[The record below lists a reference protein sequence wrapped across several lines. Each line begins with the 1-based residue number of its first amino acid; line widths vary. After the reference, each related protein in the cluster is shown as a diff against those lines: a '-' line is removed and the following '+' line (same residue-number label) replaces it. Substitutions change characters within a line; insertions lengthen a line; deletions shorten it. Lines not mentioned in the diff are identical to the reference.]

1 MKLPQLAAQLYT
13 VRDFCKTAAGLAATA
28 KKIRE
33 IGYPAVQ
40 VSGIG
45 PIPDDEVVRIM
56 AGEGLTIC
64 ATHEPSQSILDTPEQ
79 ALERVQR
86 LGCTQTA
93 YPYPGGIDFTNA
105 AVIESFCE
113 KLDRAGAIFRK
124 AGVTLSYHNHAIEFM
139 PFRGATVLDYIFAH
153 TARRNLTA
161 ELDTYWVQFGGGDPV
176 AWCAK
181 LAGRLSV
188 LHLKD
193 YGFTTENKPVFAE
206 IGRGNLDFARII
218 AAAENSGCRWFVVEQ
233 DTCPGDPFDSLRLS
247 FEYIRQ
253 NLLEN

>member
-1 MKLPQLAAQLYT
+1 MKIHQLAAQLYT
-13 VRDFCKTAAGLAATA
+13 VRDSCQNARDLAATA
-28 KKIRE
+28 RKIRE

-40 VSGIG
+40 ISGLG
-45 PIPDDEVVRIM
+45 PIPDDEIVRIM

-64 ATHEPSQSILDTPEQ
+64 ATHEPSLSIVDTPEK

-86 LGCTQTA
+86 LGCSQTA
-93 YPYPGGIDFTNA
+93 YPWPAGVDFSNTQH
-105 AVIESFCE
+105 IETLCE
-113 KLDRAGAIFRK
+113 KLERAGALFRK
-124 AGVTLSYHNHAIEFM
+124 AGVTLSYHNHALEFVG
-139 PFRGATVLDYIFAH
+139 FRGATVLEYIFAH
-153 TARRNLTA
+153 TARRHLTA

-188 LHLKD
+188 IHLKD
-193 YGFTTENKPVFAE
+193 YVFTTENKPAFGE

-218 AAAENSGCRWFVVEQ
+218 AAAENSGCLWFVVEQ
-233 DTCPGDPFDSLRLS
+233 DVCPGDPFESLRFS

-253 NLLEN
+253 NLLET

>member
-1 MKLPQLAAQLYT
+1 MKLSQLAAQLYT
-13 VRDFCKTAAGLAATA
+13 VRDFCKTATELAVTA

-33 IGYPAVQ
+33 TGYPAVQ

-45 PIPDDEVVRIM
+45 AIPDDEVVRIM

-64 ATHEPSQSILDTPEQ
+64 ATHEPSQSILDTPEK
-79 ALERVQR
+79 AVERVHR

-93 YPYPGGIDFTNA
+93 YPYPGGIDFSDA
-105 AVIESFCE
+105 RQIETLCE
-113 KLDRAGAIFRK
+113 KLDRAGAIFRQ

-139 PFRGATVLDYIFAH
+139 PFRGATVLDFIFAQ

-188 LHLKD
+188 MHLKD
-193 YGFTTENKPVFAE
+193 YGFTAENKPVFAE

-218 AAAENSGCRWFVVEQ
+218 AAAENSGCAWFVVEQ

-253 NLLEN
+253 NLLET

>member
-1 MKLPQLAAQLYT
+1 MKLQQLAAQLYT
-13 VRDFCKTAAGLAATA
+13 VRDFCRTAADLAATA

-40 VSGIG
+40 VSGVG
-45 PIPDDEVVRIM
+45 AIPDDEIVRIM
-56 AGEGLTIC
+56 AGEGLKIC
-64 ATHEPSQSILDTPEQ
+64 ATHEPSQDILDAPEK
-79 ALERVQR
+79 ALERVLR

-93 YPYPGGIDFTNA
+93 YPWPGGIDFSDA
-105 AVIESFCE
+105 KQVEALCE
-113 KLDRAGAIFRK
+113 RLDHAGAVFRK
-124 AGVTLSYHNHAIEFM
+124 AGVTLSYHNHAIEFVR
-139 PFRGATVLDYIFAH
+139 FRGATVLDYIFAH
-153 TARRNLTA
+153 TARRHLTA

-193 YGFTTENKPVFAE
+193 YAFTTENKPAFAE
-206 IGRGNLDFARII
+206 IGRGSLDFARII
-218 AAAENSGCRWFVVEQ
+218 AAAENSGCAWFVVEQ

-253 NLLEN
+253 NLLEP